1 MALRLCMAQVIVTN
15 PLVCVVENAAG
26 SAITLTW
33 YMEGG
38 NPCGTFVCYNIYK
51 SPTQGGPYTLDT
63 SITASAATSWVD
75 NNVNSSAT
83 WFYYVQDSFNCP
95 GATYQI
101 ADTLQNQSNPN
112 VPLINYVTVNAD
124 STITFSWQPSTSP
137 QTRFYIIEI
146 VEPNGTHVPI
156 DTVYGRNTTT
166 WTDSINNPYAS
177 TIAYT
182 VIAGDSCPGNQLSG
196 FNIYPQQTML
206 LTFSPAHCNPA
217 IPLSWTNYINMRGGL
232 GKYQI
237 FVSRND
243 SAFVLAATVDTITTT
258 YNYLNFNNGD
268 SLQIY
273 IQAVNSDST
282 ITATS
287 NYIRFVAAVIKPP
300 AYIYLTQL
308 SVDTSNNHVDMTWIV
323 DNAAKILE
331 YQVYN
336 SQDGTN
342 YYVVSD
348 ANNGVEQ
355 VPVPVARFASYID
368 STVQP
373 QYEPYDYY
381 VQAYDSC
388 MTSANSP
395 YGEIISLQATLSD
408 YYQVTLNWNKFI
420 LDSAHVIRYD
430 LYRDI
435 GTGLGMQFERSF
447 DSSTT
452 TYIDSVF
459 QDTATAGQ
467 FCYVIIGTYYI
478 NLPQAS
484 YSATSTT
491 FSNIACVDHRPIVY
505 VPNAFVYNGNV
516 AENTVFKPRIIF
528 GVSDYDM
535 TIFDRYGG
543 KIFESHDVNTGWDG
557 THLGHVVD
565 QGGYAYLIK
574 FTSLDGTPITRAGI
588 VMFLKK

>member
-1 MALRLCMAQVIVTN
+1 MRLCMAQVIVTN

-33 YMEGG
+33 YMEAG

-51 SPTQGGPYTLDT
+51 SPTQGGPYVLDT
-63 SITASAATSWVD
+63 SITASTATSWVD

-101 ADTLQNQSNPN
+101 ADTIENQSNPS

-124 STITFSWQPSTSP
+124 STITFNWQPSSSP
-137 QTRFYIIEI
+137 QTRYYIIEI
-146 VEPNGTHVPI
+146 VEPNGNHVPV

-166 WTDSINNPYAS
+166 WIDSIDNPYAS

-182 VIAGDSCPGNQLSG
+182 VIAGDSCAGNQLSS
-196 FNIYPQQTML
+196 FNTYQQQTML
-206 LTFSPAHCNPA
+206 LTYSPAHCNPA
-217 IPLSWTNYINMRGGL
+217 IPLSWTKYINMPKAMGS
-232 GKYQI
+232 YQVY
-237 FVSRND
+237 VSRND
-243 SAFVLAATVDTITTT
+243 SAFALAAIVDSNTTT

-287 NYIRFVAAVIKPP
+287 NYIRFVASVIKPP
-300 AYIYLTQL
+300 AYIFLTQL

-342 YYVVSD
+342 YYVVPD

-355 VPVPVARFASYID
+355 VSVPVAQFASFID

-435 GTGLGMQFERSF
+435 GTGLGMQFDRSF